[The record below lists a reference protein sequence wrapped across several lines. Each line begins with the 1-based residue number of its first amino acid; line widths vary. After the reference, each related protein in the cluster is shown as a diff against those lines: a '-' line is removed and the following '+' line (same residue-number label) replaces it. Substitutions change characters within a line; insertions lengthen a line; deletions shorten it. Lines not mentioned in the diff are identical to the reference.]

1 MRLVRARRGAPKSA
15 RAPTCF
21 ALATPYCRAVPT
33 AVSQLWRFPIKSMT
47 GERLASARITE
58 ATGVLGDR
66 GYALL
71 DVATGR
77 IASAKHPRHWA
88 PLLGFKAR
96 VAERDG
102 ERHPRVAIELPDGK
116 RVHHDDPDIDQVL
129 SSAIGREVKLIA
141 TPPKQV
147 TYDEFDSALGD
158 AKAAPLAV
166 GAPEG
171 TFFDFASL
179 HLVTTGT
186 LAKLHALRP
195 ESRFETARF
204 RPNIVVETGDES
216 FHENAWL
223 GHVISIGDEV
233 QAYIEYPCP
242 RCVMTTL
249 AQSDLPADPDI
260 LKTATANT
268 LLFPLLAKKLPS
280 VGVYASIVRGG
291 TVREGD
297 AVRVLGKSAM
307 RAVGKYM
314 YAIKRAV
321 SRR

>member
-1 MRLVRARRGAPKSA
+1 MSPV
-15 RAPTCF
+15 
-21 ALATPYCRAVPT
+21 
-33 AVSQLWRFPIKSMT
+33 VSQLWRFPIKSMA
-47 GERLASARITE
+47 GERLEAARITE

-88 PLLGFKAR
+88 SLLGFKTR
-96 VAERDG
+96 VVERDG
-102 ERHPRVAIELPDGK
+102 ERHPRVEISLPDGK
-116 RVHHDDPDIDQVL
+116 RVHQDDPDIDQVL
-129 SSAIGREVKLIA
+129 SSTLGREVKLIA

-179 HLVTTGT
+179 HIVTTGT
-186 LAKLHALRP
+186 LAKLRALAP
-195 ESRFETARF
+195 DSRFDVARF
-204 RPNIVVETGDES
+204 RPNMVVETNDEA

-233 QAYIEYPCP
+233 QAYVDFPCP

-249 AQSDLPADPDI
+249 AQGDVPADPNI

-280 VGVYASIVRGG
+280 VGIYASIVRGG
-291 TVREGD
+291 TVRAGD
-297 AVRVLGKSAM
+297 AVRVEGKSTM

-314 YAIKRAV
+314 YAVKRAI

>member
-1 MRLVRARRGAPKSA
+1 
-15 RAPTCF
+15 
-21 ALATPYCRAVPT
+21 VP
-33 AVSQLWRFPIKSMT
+33 AVSQLWRFPIKSMA
-47 GERLASARITE
+47 GERLDTARITE
-58 ATGVLGDR
+58 ATGILGDR

-88 PLLGFKAR
+88 PLLGCKAR
-96 VAERDG
+96 VVERDG
-102 ERHPRVAIELPDGK
+102 ERHPRVEISLPDGK
-116 RVHHDDPDIDQVL
+116 VVHQEDADIDQVL
-129 SSAIGREVKLIA
+129 SALLGREVKLIA

-179 HLVTTGT
+179 HIVTTGT
-186 LAKLHALRP
+186 LAKLASLAP
-195 ESRFETARF
+195 DSRFDVARF
-204 RPNIVVETGDES
+204 RPNVLVETGDEG

-223 GHVISIGDEV
+223 GHVVSIGDEV
-233 QAYIEYPCP
+233 QAYVEFPCP

-249 AQSDLPADPDI
+249 AQGDVPADPNI

-291 TVREGD
+291 TIRAGD
-297 AVRVLGKSAM
+297 QVRVEGKSPM

-314 YAIKRAV
+314 YAVKRAI

>member
-1 MRLVRARRGAPKSA
+1 VSL
-15 RAPTCF
+15 
-21 ALATPYCRAVPT
+21 

-47 GERLASARITE
+47 GERLETARISE
-58 ATGVLGDR
+58 ATGILGDR

-96 VAERDG
+96 VVEREGD
-102 ERHPRVAIELPDGK
+102 RHPRVAIELPNGK
-116 RVHHDDPDIDQVL
+116 RVHHDDADIDQVL
-129 SSAIGREVKLIA
+129 SAALERDVKLIA

-147 TYDEFDSALGD
+147 TYDEFDSVAGD

-186 LAKLHALRP
+186 LAKLNALRP
-195 ESRFETARF
+195 DSRFEVARF
-204 RPNIVVETGDES
+204 RPNILVETGDEA

-223 GHVISIGDEV
+223 GHLISIGDEV
-233 QAYIEYPCP
+233 QAYVEYPCP

-249 AQSDLPADPDI
+249 AQGDLPADANI

-291 TVREGD
+291 TIRPGD
-297 AVRVLGKSAM
+297 AVRVEGKSAT

-314 YAIKRAV
+314 YAIKRAI

>member
-1 MRLVRARRGAPKSA
+1 
-15 RAPTCF
+15 
-21 ALATPYCRAVPT
+21 
-33 AVSQLWRFPIKSMT
+33 LWRFPIKSMA
-47 GERLASARITE
+47 GERLDTARITE

-96 VAERDG
+96 VVERDG
-102 ERHPRVAIELPDGK
+102 ERHPRVEISLPDGK
-116 RVHHDDPDIDQVL
+116 RVHQDDPDIDQVL
-129 SSAIGREVKLIA
+129 STILGREVKLIA

-186 LAKLHALRP
+186 LAKLAALAP
-195 ESRFETARF
+195 DSRFAVARF
-204 RPNIVVETGDES
+204 RPNVLVETGDES

-223 GHVISIGDEV
+223 GHVVSIGDEV
-233 QAYIEYPCP
+233 QAYVDFPCP

-249 AQSDLPADPDI
+249 AQGDVPADPNI

-291 TVREGD
+291 TIRPGDQVR
-297 AVRVLGKSAM
+297 ALGKSPM

-314 YAIKRAV
+314 YAVKRAI

>member
-1 MRLVRARRGAPKSA
+1 MGHEA
-15 RAPTCF
+15 RAWF
-21 ALATPYCRAVPT
+21 ALSYCRAVP
-33 AVSQLWRFPIKSMT
+33 ASVSQLWRFPVKSMA
-47 GERLASARITE
+47 GERLEMARITE

-88 PLLGFKAR
+88 PLLGFKTR
-96 VAERDG
+96 VVERDG
-102 ERHPRVAIELPDGK
+102 DRHPRVAIELPDGK
-116 RVHHDDPDIDQVL
+116 RVHTDDADIDAVL
-129 SSAIGREVKLIA
+129 SSTLGREVKLIS

-147 TYDEFDSALGD
+147 TYDEFDSGLGD
-158 AKAAPLAV
+158 SKAAPLAV

-179 HLVTTGT
+179 HIVTTGT
-186 LAKLHALRP
+186 LAKLHELRP
-195 ESRFETARF
+195 ESRFEVARF
-204 RPNIVVETGDES
+204 RPNIVVDTGDSS
-216 FHENAWL
+216 FHENEWAGYVL
-223 GHVISIGDEV
+223 SIGDEV
-233 QAYIEYPCP
+233 QAYVEFPCP

-249 AQSDLPADPDI
+249 AQGDLPADPEI

-280 VGVYASIVRGG
+280 VGIYASVVRGG
-291 TVREGD
+291 TVRAGD
-297 AVRVLGKSAM
+297 QVRVEGRSAK
-307 RAVGKYM
+307 RAVGKYV
-314 YAIKRAV
+314 YALKRAL

>member
-1 MRLVRARRGAPKSA
+1 MA
-15 RAPTCF
+15 
-21 ALATPYCRAVPT
+21 
-33 AVSQLWRFPIKSMT
+33 
-47 GERLASARITE
+47 GERLETARITE
-58 ATGVLGDR
+58 ATGILGDR
-66 GYALL
+66 GYAVL

-96 VAERDG
+96 VVERDG
-102 ERHPRVAIELPDGK
+102 ERHPRVEIELPGGK
-116 RVHHDDPDIDQVL
+116 RLHQDASDIDQVL
-129 SSAIGREVKLIA
+129 SDALGREVKLIA

-147 TYDEFDSALGD
+147 TYDEFDSVKGD

-166 GAPEG
+166 GAPTG

-179 HLVTTGT
+179 HIVTTGT
-186 LAKLHALRP
+186 LAKLHALAP
-195 ESRFETARF
+195 QSRFDVARF
-204 RPNIVVETGDES
+204 RPNIVVETPVGDES

-223 GHVISIGDEV
+223 GQLIAIGDEV
-233 QAYIEYPCP
+233 QAYVEYPCP

-249 AQSDLPADPDI
+249 AQPDLPADANI

-291 TVREGD
+291 TIRAGD
-297 AVRVLGKSAM
+297 AVRVLGKSPL